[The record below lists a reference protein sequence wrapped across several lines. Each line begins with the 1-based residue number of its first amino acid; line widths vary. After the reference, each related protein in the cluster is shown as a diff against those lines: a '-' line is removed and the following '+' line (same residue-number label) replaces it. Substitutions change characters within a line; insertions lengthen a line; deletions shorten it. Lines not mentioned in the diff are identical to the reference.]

1 MNPLISVIVPVFNRS
16 NEISQCVSSVLA
28 SNLNSFELILIDD
41 QSSDNSYE
49 IIKSFDDPRVK
60 VGQSPLRKNGNV
72 ARNTGA
78 KLARGRYLTFLDS
91 DDLFLPGRLNHLIQ
105 DLHEITVQDF
115 IHLSAFKV
123 KRGEKVSE
131 ITYPNGAFDSK
142 YISRKLTMHA
152 IPITCS
158 TITIPKSF
166 FESIGGY
173 DENVSR
179 HQDRDL
185 LLDACERDAT
195 FYLQSTFG
203 VMKIQSD
210 SSFSRSS
217 KNYFEP
223 LCYLVV
229 KHTKSFK
236 DVPRSFIGYLI
247 SRGFVQSIMG
257 SRFFNSSD
265 RNSIRI
271 LLDCFNLSLLVCLL
285 SYFQG
290 KKLRRNEA
298 VKFEIGG

>member
-16 NEISQCVSSVLA
+16 NEISQCVSSVLE
-28 SNLNSFELILIDD
+28 SKLNSFELILIDD
-41 QSSDNSYE
+41 QSSDDSYE
-49 IIKSFDDPRVK
+49 IIKSFDDQRVK
-60 VGQSPLRKNGNV
+60 VGQSPFRKNGNV
-72 ARNTGA
+72 ARNAGA
-78 KLARGRYLTFLDS
+78 KLARGKYLTFLDS
-91 DDLFLPGRLNHLIQ
+91 DDLFLPSRLSDLIQ
-105 DLHEITVQDF
+105 DLHEITVEDF

-123 KRGEKVSE
+123 KQGEKVSE
-131 ITYPNGAFDSK
+131 ISYPSGAFDSE
-142 YISRKLTMHA
+142 YIARKLTMHA

-185 LLDACERDAT
+185 LLGACERDAI
-195 FYLQSTFG
+195 FYLQSAFG
-203 VMKIQSD
+203 VLKIQSD

-223 LCYLVV
+223 LCYLVI
-229 KHTKSFK
+229 KHTNYFN

-247 SRGFVQSIMG
+247 CRGFFQSIMG
-257 SRFFNSSD
+257 GRFFNSND
-265 RNSIRI
+265 RNAIRI
-271 LLDCFNLSLLVCLL
+271 LLDCFNLSLFDCLR

-290 KKLRRNEA
+290 KKLRRYET